1 MSAGDKSQPVMHETC
16 CPQYTI
22 RLDVTRFKH
31 TKGQRHVL
39 NRLRRYLDGDQDGG
53 MHSSTNAANGQGS
66 DRKDAGSSNGAT
78 NGRKKKR
85 NLPQEAQRGKG
96 VSANGDARRENSER
110 LGALSEHIAVAALA
124 AMESGAVSGLEFET
138 EWRPEVLGW
147 SQVRRRG
154 VHILVYRQ
162 LGDSPPL

>member
-39 NRLRRYLDGDQDGG
+39 NRLRRYLDGDKDGG
-53 MHSSTNAANGQGS
+53 SSTDAANGQRS
-66 DRKDAGSSNGAT
+66 DRKDAGGGSNSNGAT

-85 NLPQEAQRGKG
+85 NLPQEAQRGNG

-110 LGALSEHIAVAALA
+110 LGAFSEHVAVAALA
-124 AMESGAVSGLEFET
+124 AVESGAVSGLGFEP
-138 EWRPEVLGW
+138 EWRPEMLGW
-147 SQVRRRG
+147 SQVRRG
-154 VHILVYRQ
+154 VCTYWLPETR
-162 LGDSPPL
+162 